1 MGEETSMSLDLPQL
15 PSRYPDQWPTYDL
28 SSLLINGVQPF
39 APGSALVT
47 VEPNHVTWDLRLNT
61 SQLVEVENRRFLENI
76 PAELMPTVSTTRI
89 ALHGAVA
96 AQVQWNS
103 AYRFM
108 QIYAVRLDTYGSLS
122 FEGRTLRRPA

>member
-1 MGEETSMSLDLPQL
+1 MNLNLPQL
-15 PSRYPDQWPTYDL
+15 PSRYPDQAPTYDL
-28 SSLLINGVQPF
+28 SSLLINGVQSF
-39 APGSALVT
+39 APGSAVVT
-47 VEPNHVTWDLRLNT
+47 VEPNHVTWDMRLNT
-61 SQLVEVENRRFLENI
+61 SQLIDVENRRFLQDI
-76 PAELMPTVSTTRI
+76 PDELMPAVSTTRI

-108 QIYAVRLDTYGSLS
+108 QIYAVRLDAYGSLS